1 MKNWKRKILVT
12 FGVLICLGVFA
23 FLSKDFWRQQ
33 LRIYTLGQIEVAAEH
48 CQNLPEDIDMVEVFT
63 LSDSRNPD
71 DTNGFAG
78 DFEPIGTLE
87 HKTVTGA
94 DAKEIVTLWGKF
106 AVGRQLQAMCFQP
119 VYGLQFKRKG
129 EIYFQTSVCWECSGY
144 TLPIS
149 FFGPVHIVENGFES
163 KSKGAQ
169 KLLETLE
176 RVLPLPPKPEPQKVQ
191 PQKSVVGATNS

>member
-12 FGVLICLGVFA
+12 LGILICLGVFA
-23 FLSKDFWRQQ
+23 FLSKDFWWQQ
-33 LRIYTLGQIEVAAEH
+33 FRIYTLGQIEVAAEH
-48 CQNLPEDIDMVEVFT
+48 YQKMPEDIDTVEVFT

-94 DAKEIVTLWGKF
+94 DAKEIVALWGEF
-106 AVGRQLQAMCFQP
+106 PVGRQLQKMCFNP
-119 VYGLQFKRKG
+119 VYELQFKQKNK
-129 EIYFQTSVCWECSGY
+129 IYFETSVCWECSGY

-149 FFGPVHIVENGFES
+149 LFGTTHTVENGFES

-176 RVLPLPPKPEPQKVQ
+176 RVLPLPPELEPKKVQ
-191 PQKSVVGATNS
+191 PLKSIVETTNS

>member
-1 MKNWKRKILVT
+1 MKSWKRKLLVA
-12 FGVLICLGVFA
+12 FGIFICFGVFA
-23 FLSKDFWRQQ
+23 YLTKDFWRQQ

-48 CQNLPEDIDMVEVFT
+48 YQNLPQDIDTVEVFT

-78 DFEPIGTLE
+78 DFDPIRTLE
-87 HKTVTGA
+87 HKTVTGT
-94 DAKEIVTLWGKF
+94 DAKEITALWCEF
-106 AVGRQLQAMCFQP
+106 PVGRELQAMCFQP

-129 EIYFQTSVCWECSGY
+129 VIYFQTSVCWECSGY

-149 FFGPVHIVENGFES
+149 LFGTVHTVENGFES
-163 KSKGAQ
+163 KSEGAQ

-176 RVLPLPPKPEPQKVQ
+176 RLLPLSPKPEPKKVQ
-191 PQKSVVGATNS
+191 PQKTVAGITNS

>member
-1 MKNWKRKILVT
+1 MKNWKRKLLVT
-12 FGVLICLGVFA
+12 LVILICLGVFA
-23 FLSKDFWRQQ
+23 YLSKDFWRQQ
-33 LRIYTLGQIEVAAEH
+33 LRIYILGQIEVAAEYY
-48 CQNLPEDIDMVEVFT
+48 QKLPEDIDTVEVFT

-87 HKTVTGA
+87 HKAVTGT
-94 DAKEIVTLWGKF
+94 DAKEIITLWGEF
-106 AVGRQLQAMCFQP
+106 PVGRQLQAMCFQP

-149 FFGPVHIVENGFES
+149 LFGTPHTIENGFES

-169 KLLETLE
+169 KLFEKLE
-176 RVLPLPPKPEPQKVQ
+176 RVLPLPPESEQNKVQ
-191 PQKSVVGATNS
+191 PLKSVAGTTNS